1 MSLEARKISFVQEFL
16 KVQNEDV
23 VKSLEKL
30 LHKAQAKANDKRF
43 SPMSMEEFHARIE
56 QSERDIA
63 AGRVI
68 SNDDLEKEILSW

>member
-16 KVQNEDV
+16 KVQNEDI

-43 SPMSMEEFHARIE
+43 SPMSIEEFHARIE

-68 SNDDLEKEILSW
+68 SNDDLEKEIQSW